1 MYGSTYTFT
10 AGTPQT
16 FTHSLSSTD
25 FIIQMYDTSTG
36 DEVMAQYSNRTINTV
51 DITVFDVVTARIVII
66 G

>member
-10 AGTPQT
+10 PAVAHT
-16 FTHSLSSTD
+16 FTHNLNSTD
-25 FIIQMYDTSTG
+25 FIIQMYDTTTG